1 MGAAL
6 TAVAEASRRDANQAG
21 AVIVVIL
28 KGLCRALLP
37 AGTEQAERSL
47 SSRTDRS
54 TQDPD

>member
-28 KGLCRALLP
+28 KGACVVPCYQQALS
-37 AGTEQAERSL
+37 RL
-47 SSRTDRS
+47 SAA
-54 TQDPD
+54 

>member
-47 SSRTDRS
+47 SAA
-54 TQDPD
+54 